1 MVGTRGKN
9 RGKCNVLK
17 GKLFYEKRRG
27 RPRMRWLDDV
37 TRDLAVMGIT
47 GWRERTRKK
56 DVWRLIVEKAKA
68 HPGL

>member
-1 MVGTRGKN
+1 MEESAIPK
-9 RGKCNVLK
+9 KVLK

-37 TRDLAVMGIT
+37 IRDLAVMGIK

-56 DVWRLIVEKAKA
+56 DVWRLIVEEAKP